1 MVPAGSP
8 LRYLT
13 GRPATLSIC
22 GYCWWKTEE
31 RLARSVARGLGADGF
46 DVDVVHDGLDG
57 LWRAREGSY
66 AAIVLD
72 IMLPGMNGYE
82 VCRTLRSD
90 DIWTPVLF
98 LTAKDGEYDET
109 DGFAMGADDV
119 LAESVRMGQIV
130 EDLLLLSRTD
140 ETDGGQYRTVDFD
153 DMVRDEV
160 GRPRSTKVEASGVTP
175 VQVIGDPVALGRLV
189 AHLLDNA
196 TRHADEK
203 VQVSLRV
210 TPDGAELLV
219 DDDGGGIPE
228 ADRERVFE
236 RFTRLDDARTHDTDN
251 TKLSLAMVAAT
262 AETHGGRVKATDSSL
277 GGAKLRV
284 VLPLA

>member
-1 MVPAGSP
+1 MRILLVED
-8 LRYLT
+8 
-13 GRPATLSIC
+13 
-22 GYCWWKTEE
+22 EE

-82 VCRTLRSD
+82 ICRTLRSD

-109 DGFAMGADDV
+109 DGFAIGADDV

-196 TRHADEK
+196 IRATPSGGKITVEIRQKKDVTRISISDTGKGMSHHDMARALEGIRPPADGRGIERR
-203 VQVSLRV
+203 QGL
-210 TPDGAELLV
+210 
-219 DDDGGGIPE
+219 GIPLARQLIE
-228 ADRERVFE
+228 A
-236 RFTRLDDARTHDTDN
+236 
-251 TKLSLAMVAAT
+251 
-262 AETHGGRVKATDSSL
+262 HGGTLELQSRRGSGTMAVI
-277 GGAKLRV
+277 
-284 VLPLA
+284 VLP

>member
-1 MVPAGSP
+1 MRILLVED
-8 LRYLT
+8 
-13 GRPATLSIC
+13 
-22 GYCWWKTEE
+22 EE

-82 VCRTLRSD
+82 ICRTLRSD

-109 DGFAMGADDV
+109 DGFAIGADDV

-153 DMVRDEV
+153 DMVRGGGTSAFDQ
-160 GRPRSTKVEASGVTP
+160 GR
-175 VQVIGDPVALGRLV
+175 
-189 AHLLDNA
+189 
-196 TRHADEK
+196 
-203 VQVSLRV
+203 SLRSH
-210 TPDGAELLV
+210 PGP
-219 DDDGGGIPE
+219 G
-228 ADRERVFE
+228 DR
-236 RFTRLDDARTHDTDN
+236 
-251 TKLSLAMVAAT
+251 
-262 AETHGGRVKATDSSL
+262 
-277 GGAKLRV
+277 
-284 VLPLA
+284 